1 VPWWVWALVLWA
13 VLGTALAVS
22 VGKVVK
28 AADRRELKGQ
38 VRSRDE
44 DERAPPEGRR
54 AS

>member
-1 VPWWVWALVLWA
+1 MPWWVWVIALWV

-28 AADRRELKGQ
+28 AADRRELRGQ
-38 VRSRDE
+38 TPARADE
-44 DERAPPEGRR
+44 EEAPPEGRR